1 FLSAITPGSH
11 SVIIRNLSGMCL
23 FFRTLATA
31 KIRTRDTGCQLFATF
46 RTRKT
51 SLLLII
57 NIGEIIFFEKRFF
70 NSLRARRWA
79 KKAWNAFLLSAFL
92 LILPA
97 EKQKDVKKGN
107 TCYKVC

>member
-1 FLSAITPGSH
+1 MLLHAENELTP
-11 SVIIRNLSGMCL
+11 
-23 FFRTLATA
+23 
-31 KIRTRDTGCQLFATF
+31 
-46 RTRKT
+46 
-51 SLLLII
+51 II
-57 NIGEIIFFEKRFF
+57 NIGELKIFEKRFF